1 MDSNAKRI
9 GSVQIPGGKMIAFQS
24 AENDPYPGIE
34 IMLVTKNGTSI
45 LSRTECD
52 AETGELKVI
61 AYSPSSNI
69 DTPISITRI
78 TADGDWCC
86 EDSGI

>member
-34 IMLVTKNGTSI
+34 II
-45 LSRTECD
+45 
-52 AETGELKVI
+52 
-61 AYSPSSNI
+61 SPEPLRAIRKRLPYRKPLN
-69 DTPISITRI
+69 
-78 TADGDWCC
+78 
-86 EDSGI
+86 